1 MPDKP
6 APTRRFPRFLAEY
19 AVLVRRTGK
28 IGSEKLA
35 RTRTIGGGG
44 CMFIYH
50 ESLGVGTELE
60 LVISLPGGII
70 KVQTRVVWE
79 TVPAPYQYEV
89 GVEFLRMTL
98 DDQKAFD
105 EALAVLAVARQ

>member
-1 MPDKP
+1 
-6 APTRRFPRFLAEY
+6 
-19 AVLVRRTGK
+19 
-28 IGSEKLA
+28 
-35 RTRTIGGGG
+35 
-44 CMFIYH
+44 
-50 ESLGVGTELE
+50 
-60 LVISLPGGII
+60 VISLPGGII

-105 EALAVLAVARQ
+105 EALTALAAARQ